1 MFNPIE
7 NVKINRKFKYNPNTN
22 KNEKKKKQFN
32 ENRNEKRWK
41 KQKQIIIKKVPRCY
55 THTGYEFNDIKEI
68 EQLIVPVLI
77 STCHFQDG
85 DITKVELMKIMK
97 TRNKIPQNK
106 IKHNIKLTMNDRFDL
121 DKIDNTKITI
131 GFGISTIQ
139 IYKTRMDMEFETK
152 HICEVI
158 MKKCTCALW
167 V

>member
-1 MFNPIE
+1 M
-7 NVKINRKFKYNPNTN
+7 
-22 KNEKKKKQFN
+22 
-32 ENRNEKRWK
+32 
-41 KQKQIIIKKVPRCY
+41 
-55 THTGYEFNDIKEI
+55 
-68 EQLIVPVLI
+68 I
-77 STCHFQDG
+77 STGHFQDG